1 VQGHKIGCF
10 LLSFISWL
18 GLSRATPKGAQSE
31 LGTDPSA
38 SVRHVAF
45 YYAMTLAMGIAMALV
60 FKALHW
66 PLPWMLG
73 PLLAVSVASM
83 LGFKTRSYVPFR
95 NFGQWIIGLALG
107 LYFSPDNAHVI
118 AHMWWVIVLSVLWA
132 LFIGGVFGTFL
143 YALNR
148 HSIPGLTLGTCVFSS
163 AIGGASEMTLLAERE
178 KVRTDLVASAHSMR
192 VMVIALVIPFTLK
205 GLGIQGSNALLAN
218 VHEFDLMGFGL
229 LCVLSGIGVFFLK
242 KWGRSNPWFLGALLL
257 SMGLATEGIYLSGVP
272 AWMVNAG
279 QMFLGVSLGVRFTKE
294 FIKMAP
300 RWLLS
305 VVVGSLL
312 LVIACSGF
320 AYLMAELDDQ
330 NLLTL
335 ILGTAPGGIAEMA
348 LTAKALQLAAPL
360 VTSLQVCRLISVLFL
375 LEPFYRHGIKR
386 FEKPPQA

>member
-1 VQGHKIGCF
+1 
-10 LLSFISWL
+10 L
-18 GLSRATPKGAQSE
+18 GA
-31 LGTDPSA
+31 DPSVD
-38 SVRHVAF
+38 VRRVVFHYVS
-45 YYAMTLAMGIAMALV
+45 TLVMGVTMALI
-60 FKALHW
+60 FKALRW

-73 PLLAVSVASM
+73 PLLAVSAASM

-118 AHMWWVIVLSVLWA
+118 AQMWWVIVLSVAWA
-132 LFIGGVFGTFL
+132 LIIGAAFGVFL

-148 HSIPGLTLGTCVFSS
+148 HSIQGLTLGICVFSS

-205 GLGIQGSNALLAN
+205 ALGIQGSNALLAN
-218 VHEFDLMGFGL
+218 VHEFDALGFAELCAMSAVSVYL
-229 LCVLSGIGVFFLK
+229 LQ
-242 KWGRSNPWFLGALLL
+242 KWGRANPWFLGALLL
-257 SMGLATEGIYLSGVP
+257 SMALSTEGIYLSGVP

-305 VVVGSLL
+305 VVLGSIL

-320 AYLMAELDDQ
+320 AYAMAELDDQ

-360 VTSLQVCRLISVLFL
+360 VTSLQVCRLIAVLFL
-375 LEPFYRHGIKR
+375 LEPIYRLGIKR
-386 FEKPPQA
+386 FETQSQA

>member
-1 VQGHKIGCF
+1 LRFK
-10 LLSFISWL
+10 SWL
-18 GLSRATPKGAQSE
+18 GASRLPPQGPQSE
-31 LGTDPSA
+31 LGVDPSA
-38 SVRHVAF
+38 AVRHVVF
-45 YYAMTLAMGIAMALV
+45 DYAMTLAMGITMALI

-73 PLLAVSVASM
+73 PLLAVSMASIM
-83 LGFKTRSYVPFR
+83 GFRTRSYVPFR
-95 NFGQWIIGLALG
+95 NFGQWIIGMALG

-118 AHMWWVIVLSVLWA
+118 AHMWWVIVLSVVWA
-132 LFIGGVFGTFL
+132 LFIGALFGAFL
-143 YALNR
+143 FALNR

-178 KVRTDLVASAHSMR
+178 QVRTDLVASAHSMR

-218 VHEFDLMGFGL
+218 VHEFDLMGFGE
-229 LCVLSGIGVFFLK
+229 LCALSAVGVYFLK
-242 KWGRSNPWFLGALLL
+242 KWGRANPWFLGALLI
-257 SMGLATEGIYLSGVP
+257 SMGLATDGIYLSGVP
-272 AWMVNAG
+272 GWMVNAG

-300 RWLLS
+300 RWLMT
-305 VVVGSLL
+305 VVMGSLL

-320 AYLMAELDDQ
+320 AYVMAQLDDQ

-386 FEKPPQA
+386 FEAAEKA